1 MENREP
7 DFVMIQIRVTQ
18 AQRKRID
25 RTAEK
30 CGLSRSEYIRQIALE
45 YEPQVPLPPAFYRCC
60 EDLDKLIRDPFS
72 GEVSQKALGIL
83 SKMQMVLNGEL
94 IVPEPEERPLPEA
107 KPAPE
112 QTAAPVEKQ
121 KTEEPEKPRKKRKWY
136 ELWKGE

>member
-1 MENREP
+1 MEKKEP

-30 CGLSRSEYIRQIALE
+30 CGLTRSEYIRQIALG

-60 EDLDKLIRDPFS
+60 EDLDRLMKNPYS

-83 SKMQMVLNGEL
+83 SKMQMVLSGEL
-94 IVPEPEERPLPEA
+94 IVPELEEHPLPEA
-107 KPAPE
+107 EQVPE
-112 QTAAPVEKQ
+112 KTAAPVEKQ
-121 KTEEPEKPRKKRKWY
+121 KTEEPEKPKKKWY
-136 ELWKGE
+136 QFWERE